1 MGARVSQLPPKRGL
15 PCAERVRRER
25 LAGLL
30 SPEDADIDLLH
41 AVAREITERCGHT
54 LFKAH
59 RLAWG
64 WTVPEAV
71 DAFHTMCRRENIKPR
86 GLVARSWL
94 EWEAGGRP
102 NWDYQDLLSR
112 LFHANP
118 VQLGW
123 ASDYSPAEDLLAS
136 HQPVVAAYSPPVPPT
151 WGHAA
156 IRSPAIQHLP
166 PDIADFTGRH
176 EQAELLTRLL
186 TGSYSH
192 AETAVTIATISG
204 KPGVGKTALA
214 LHVAHRVSDRFADGQ
229 IYANLRGA
237 EARPLSPTEVLAG
250 LLRELGVDNSNVPE
264 QLDDRARM
272 YRAQVAG
279 GRFLVLLD
287 NAADE
292 AQIRDLLPGNP
303 RCAVLVTSRSRLTAL
318 AGAQPVPLDVMPPAQ
333 AHDMLAAIVGPE
345 RTDAEPD
352 AYEAIASRC
361 GFLPLAIRIAGA
373 KLRSWPAGRAA
384 WFADRLRDETR
395 RLDLLKAGDLEVR
408 ASFALSYQGRRE
420 GAQRA
425 FRLCALLPPDFP
437 AWNLA
442 VLLSENIDAAE
453 ALLEDLADAELVEV
467 HGVDAAG
474 LLRYRLHDL
483 LRDFARE
490 MLHGQDSDEARREVL
505 IELLDEYIA
514 AVQAASA
521 LLQPGLPASSSPP
534 RLIAH
539 LVDDDPQGWLS
550 AERGSLVTLVQRAHA
565 AGLWDRVW
573 RLADALPAAL
583 SIRADWAAWEE
594 TQQLGLDAAR
604 HLADGRA
611 EAVMLRN
618 LGVLQR
624 ERGYYE
630 MAASS
635 LAQAGSLF
643 QQADDHDGWARSRSD
658 LGNTYRYQGK
668 LTEAIAAFNDA
679 LAEFTESGD
688 QRASA
693 SALNGMADALRGL
706 SRWPEAEQKFADCLA
721 RYLELGDRLEYTRST
736 VRLAMVHRDRAQGEK
751 AENLLKIAL
760 QVFRELGDRRWEA
773 RAQRQLGVVYRQAGR
788 IDAALSLLSGA
799 LDIFNELADWR
810 AVAVTRRNQGDTHR
824 WNGDYGSAARD
835 LEEALAIFVDVGDRR
850 WAARARLSLAGVAR
864 AHRDWQQSEE
874 LVRETLE
881 TFRTV
886 GDRAAQARSLRELG
900 LLCRE
905 RGDWSDAQAALVASL
920 ARFGELGDGL
930 WRARVLI
937 SLARLDEACGWDPAP
952 RISDARQ
959 ICRRAGITDPAKIEL
974 VLREW

>member
-1 MGARVSQLPPKRGL
+1 MGARASQWPPKREL
-15 PCAERVRRER
+15 QCAERVRREHLSR
-25 LAGLL
+25 LL
-30 SPEDADIDLLH
+30 SPEDADTDLLH
-41 AVAREITERCGHT
+41 KVARDITERCGHS

-71 DAFHTMCRRENIKPR
+71 DAFHAMCRREKIKPR

-112 LFHANP
+112 LFHANA

-123 ASDYSPAEDLLAS
+123 ASDYSSVEDLLAS
-136 HQPVVAAYSPPVPPT
+136 QPPIAPEYSPPLLPT
-151 WGHAA
+151 CEHAA
-156 IRSPAIQHLP
+156 SRRRAIQHLP

-176 EQAELLTRLL
+176 EQAELLARLL
-186 TGSYSH
+186 TGSTSH
-192 AETAVTIATISG
+192 VGTAVTIATISG

-214 LHVAHRVSDRFADGQ
+214 LHVAHRVSDWFADGQ

-237 EARPLSPTEVLAG
+237 EAQALSTAEVLAG
-250 LLRELGVDNSNVPE
+250 LLRELGIDNSDVPE

-272 YRAQVAG
+272 YRAQIADR
-279 GRFLVLLD
+279 RFLVVLD

-303 RCAVLVTSRSRLTAL
+303 GCAVLVTSRSRLSAL

-333 AHDMLAAIVGPE
+333 AHDLLTAIVGVE
-345 RTDAEPD
+345 RTNAEPE
-352 AYEAIASRC
+352 AYDAIASLC

-384 WFADRLRDETR
+384 WFADRLGDETR

-408 ASFALSYQGRRE
+408 ASFALSYQGRRQ
-420 GAQRA
+420 AVQRA
-425 FRLCALLPPDFP
+425 FRLCALLPSDFP

-442 VLLSENIDAAE
+442 VLLGENIDAAE
-453 ALLEDLADAELVEV
+453 ALLEDLADAELVEAD
-467 HGVDAAG
+467 GVDAAG
-474 LLRYRLHDL
+474 VLRYRLHDL

-490 MLHGQDSDEARREVL
+490 MLHQQDSDEARREVL
-505 IELLDEYIA
+505 AELLDEYIA

-521 LLQPGLPASSSPP
+521 LLQPGLPASTRAP

-539 LVDDDPQGWLS
+539 LVDDDPQSWLS
-550 AERGSLVTLVQRAHA
+550 AERGSLVTLVQRAHT
-565 AGLWDRVW
+565 AGLWDRAW
-573 RLADALPAAL
+573 RLADTLPAAL
-583 SIRADWAAWEE
+583 SMRADWPAWDE

-611 EAVMLRN
+611 EAAMLRN

-643 QQADDHDGWARSRSD
+643 RQADDNYGWARSRTD

-668 LTEAIAAFNDA
+668 LTEAIAAFTDA
-679 LAEFTESGD
+679 LAVFKESGD

-706 SRWPEAEQKFADCLA
+706 ARWPEAEQRFAECLA
-721 RYLELGDRLEYTRST
+721 RYLELGDPLEYTRST
-736 VRLAMVHRDRAQGEK
+736 VRLAMVHRDRAQDENAEK
-751 AENLLKIAL
+751 LLNSAL
-760 QVFRELGDRRWEA
+760 LVFRELGDRRWEA
-773 RAQRQLGVVYRQAGR
+773 RALRHLGVVHRQEGR
-788 IDAALSLLSGA
+788 INAALSLLSQA
-799 LDIFNELADWR
+799 LDIFTELADWR

-824 WNGDYGSAARD
+824 WNGAYGPAAQD
-835 LEEALAIFVDVGDRR
+835 LKEALATFVDLGDRR

-864 AHRDWQQSEE
+864 AQRDWQPSEV
-874 LVRETLE
+874 LVREALG
-881 TFRTV
+881 TFQAI
-886 GDRAAQARSLRELG
+886 GDRPAQARSLRELG

-905 RGDWSDAQAALVASL
+905 RGDRSDAHAALAASH
-920 ARFGELGDGL
+920 AVFSELEDDL
-930 WRARVLI
+930 WQARVLI
-937 SLARLDEACGWDPAP
+937 SLSRLDESCGRDPAP

-959 ICRRAGITDPAKIEL
+959 ICRRAGITDPVKVEL
-974 VLREW
+974 ALREW